1 MRIQYQYWR
10 LGSKPNGCEVI
21 MLMPTALSIKVMG
34 LCSHEKR
41 LSLESSNYRR
51 IKKGPTSSN
60 YAELSLCSHSRLCH
74 VKRDNVLRPPSRP
87 IRPDKI
93 MAHTESMC
101 LQMRKDIKAKDM
113 WSQI

>member
-1 MRIQYQYWR
+1 
-10 LGSKPNGCEVI
+10 
-21 MLMPTALSIKVMG
+21 MLMPIALSIKVMG

-51 IKKGPTSSN
+51 MKNGPTSSD
-60 YAELSLCSHSRLCH
+60 YAELSLCSHSRRCR
-74 VKRDNVLRPPSRP
+74 VKRDDVLRPPSRP
-87 IRPDKI
+87 MRPDKI
-93 MAHTESMC
+93 MAYTESMC